1 MSRRRPAF
9 WKNKKIEFDS
19 EEDMKKRVCLIPETD
34 MSKFDEDIEKLA
46 RELDKLF
53 WAKAQYGFEDRIKA
67 CVELLRKHVWGITG
81 YRPDALSCPGCG
93 KYRCECPTCT
103 GPDTEG
109 RRQPSEPYAPFG
121 RKEGLGLGPG
131 YD

>member
-9 WKNKKIEFDS
+9 WKGKKIEFDR
-19 EEDMKKRVCLIPETD
+19 EEDLKKRVCLVPETD
-34 MSKFDEDIEKLA
+34 MSKFDEDIVKLA
-46 RELDKLF
+46 KELDDLF
-53 WAKAQYGFEDRIKA
+53 LGRAYKGYDTVNCTPYEDRIKA

-109 RRQPSEPYAPFG
+109 RRNEQGAG
-121 RKEGLGLGPG
+121 G
-131 YD
+131 